1 MHHTVPFLTLLILV
15 PAAGA
20 GVLALL
26 GLDRRLPREV
36 PFIVA
41 LVTSLVTLGF
51 AIAALAAMKVHDGG
65 FQLVSNH
72 QYTGS
77 SLGVHWYL
85 GIDGISLFLV
95 LLTAVLFPLTVV
107 LGRDR
112 ENPRVYF
119 AWILLLEAAVMGS
132 FLSLDLLVFFFMF
145 ELTLVPAYF
154 IIAGWGHQR
163 RAYAAVKFFLY
174 TFLGSAFLLV
184 GILALAFIHQ
194 SQYHYLTFSLGP
206 LMQTHLTGT
215 EGVLLFLAFTA
226 AFAVKAPL
234 FPLHTWS
241 PDAYTEAPEE
251 GSVVLSGVLAKLGTY
266 GIIRFDLSLF
276 PQATRTLAPLVLT
289 LAVIGIVY
297 GAVVACAQRDMKRL
311 VAYSSLAQIGF
322 IALGTVALSSQGL
335 AGGVLLMLNHGLIV
349 AALFILIGF
358 LYQRR
363 GTWQTG
369 ELRGLQKAAPVFA
382 AVFTVAMLA
391 SIGVPGLN
399 GFVSEFLVLSGTFI
413 THRWWA
419 VVAVLGVIVAAI
431 YLLWAYQQV
440 FHGEPRTEADATTP
454 DLVTLERVI
463 MAPLV
468 ILIVF
473 LGVYPKPVLDRINP
487 SVQQLIAHVESVT
500 GSPTQPP
507 VAAKGPAGANQAGA
521 GNAAYSTDTGNAGN
535 AIAGLPK

>member
-1 MHHTVPFLTLLILV
+1 MTHTVPFLTLLILL
-15 PAAGA
+15 PAIGA
-20 GVLALL
+20 AVLALL

-36 PFIVA
+36 PYA
-41 LVTSLVTLGF
+41 LAVIASVVTLGF
-51 AIAALAAMKVHDGG
+51 AVSALVAMKVHDGG

-72 QYTGS
+72 QYTGT

-85 GIDGISLFLV
+85 GVDGISIFLV
-95 LLTAVLFPLTVV
+95 LMAALLFPLAII
-107 LGRDR
+107 LGRNR
-112 ENPRVYF
+112 ENARVYF
-119 AWILLLEAAVMGS
+119 AWLLLLEASVMGS

-145 ELTLVPAYF
+145 ELTLVPSYF

-163 RAYAAVKFFLY
+163 RAYAALKFFLY

-206 LMQTHLTGT
+206 LMQTHLTGSQ
-215 EGVLLFLAFTA
+215 GVLLFLAFTS

-251 GSVVLSGVLAKLGTY
+251 GSVVIAGVLAKLGTY

-276 PQATRTLAPLVLT
+276 PQATRTLAPLMLT

-297 GAVVACAQRDMKRL
+297 GAIVACAQRDLKRL
-311 VAYSSLAQIGF
+311 VTYSSLASIGF
-322 IALGTVALSSQGL
+322 IALGTIALSQQSL

-349 AALFILIGF
+349 GALFILIGF
-358 LYQRR
+358 IYQRR
-363 GTWQTG
+363 GTWQAG
-369 ELRGLQKAAPVFA
+369 ELRGLQKAAPVLA
-382 AVFTVAMLA
+382 GVFTVVMLA
-391 SIGVPGLN
+391 SVGVPGLN
-399 GFVSEFLVLSGTFI
+399 GFVSEFLVLLGTFI

-419 VVAVLGVIVAAI
+419 VVAIVGVIISVV

-440 FHGEPRTEADATTP
+440 FHGPPREADEKTR
-454 DLVTLERVI
+454 DLAWLERAV
-463 MAPLV
+463 MAPLI

-487 SVQQLIAHVESVT
+487 SVSQLIAHVESTT
-500 GSPTQPP
+500 GSSTQPS
-507 VAAKGPAGANQAGA
+507 VAVKGVEG
-521 GNAAYSTDTGNAGN
+521 T
-535 AIAGLPK
+535 K

>member
-1 MHHTVPFLTLLILV
+1 MTHHEVPFLTLLVLL
-15 PAAGA
+15 PAVGA
-20 GVLALL
+20 ALL
-26 GLDRRLPREV
+26 GLLGLDKNFKKELTYALAL
-36 PFIVA
+36 IV
-41 LVTSLVTLGF
+41 SLVTLGF
-51 AIAALAAMKVHDGG
+51 AIATLVVMKVHDGG

-85 GIDGISLFLV
+85 GVDGISIFLV
-95 LLTAVLFPLTVV
+95 LLTAVLFPLAIV
-107 LGRDR
+107 LGRNR
-112 ENPRVYF
+112 ENSRVYF

-132 FLSLDLLVFFFMF
+132 FVSLDLLVFFFMF
-145 ELTLVPAYF
+145 ELTLVPSYF

-163 RAYAAVKFFLY
+163 RAYAALKFFLY

-184 GILALAFIHQ
+184 GILVLAFIHE

-206 LMQTHLTGT
+206 LMQTHLSSST
-215 EGVLLFLAFTA
+215 EILLFLAFTA

-251 GSVVLSGVLAKLGTY
+251 GSVLLSGVLAKLGTY

-276 PQATRTLAPLVLT
+276 PQATRTLAPLLLT
-289 LAVIGIVY
+289 LAVIGIIY
-297 GAVVACAQRDMKRL
+297 GAVVACAQRDMKR
-311 VAYSSLAQIGF
+311 VVTYSSLAQIGF
-322 IALGTVALSSQGL
+322 IALGAVALSSQGL

-349 AALFILIGF
+349 GALFILIGF
-358 LYQRR
+358 IYQRR
-363 GTWQTG
+363 GTWQTN
-369 ELRGLQKAAPVFA
+369 EMRGLQKAAPVLA
-382 AVFTVAMLA
+382 AVFTVVMMA

-413 THRWWA
+413 THRWWG

-440 FHGEPRTEADATTP
+440 FHGPPRDEKDEKVR
-454 DLVTLERVI
+454 DLGMLERAV
-463 MAPLV
+463 MAPLI

-487 SVQQLIAHVESVT
+487 SVDQLIAHVESST
-500 GSPTQPP
+500 GHYQPP
-507 VAAKGPAGANQAGA
+507 VAVKGVEGV
-521 GNAAYSTDTGNAGN
+521 
-535 AIAGLPK
+535 K

>member
-1 MHHTVPFLTLLILV
+1 MHVVPFLTLLILL

-20 GVLALL
+20 ALLGLL
-26 GLDRRLPREV
+26 GLDRRFPRELTY
-36 PFIVA
+36 A
-41 LVTSLVTLGF
+41 LALITSLVTLGF
-51 AIAALAAMKVHDGG
+51 AIAALVTMKVHDGG
-65 FQLVSNH
+65 FQLVSDH
-72 QYTGS
+72 TYTGS
-77 SLGVHWYL
+77 SLGVRWFL
-85 GIDGISLFLV
+85 GVDGISIFLV
-95 LLTAVLFPLTVV
+95 LLTAVLFPLAIV
-107 LGRDR
+107 LGRNR
-112 ENPRVYF
+112 SNPRVYF

-132 FLSLDLLVFFFMF
+132 FLSLDLLVFFFFF
-145 ELTLVPAYF
+145 ELTLVPSYF

-163 RAYAAVKFFLY
+163 RAYAALKFFLY

-194 SQYHYLTFSLGP
+194 SQTHVLTFSLVP
-206 LMQTHLTGT
+206 LMHTHLTGT
-215 EGVLLFLAFTA
+215 EGVLLFLAFTS

-234 FPLHTWS
+234 FPFHTWS

-251 GSVVLSGVLAKLGTY
+251 GSVMLSAVLAKLGTY

-276 PQATRTLAPLVLT
+276 PQATRTLAPLILT

-297 GAVVACAQRDMKRL
+297 GAVVACAQRDLKRL

-322 IALGTVALSSQGL
+322 IALGTVALSTQGL

-358 LYQRR
+358 IYERR

-369 ELRGLQKAAPVFA
+369 ELRGLQKAAPVMA
-382 AVFTVAMLA
+382 AVFTVVMLA

-399 GFVSEFLVLSGTFI
+399 GFVSEFLVLSGTFL

-440 FHGEPRTEADATTP
+440 FHGEPREADAKTR

-463 MAPLV
+463 MAPLI

-487 SVQQLIAHVESVT
+487 SVNQLIAHVETVT
-500 GSPTQPP
+500 GHPTQPS
-507 VAAKGPAGANQAGA
+507 VAVKGTEGV
-521 GNAAYSTDTGNAGN
+521 
-535 AIAGLPK
+535 K